1 MSTISQMDS
10 MLLCV
15 CSVIDHRWRQN
26 VVRTSGTRGDSRV
39 CHWCSAARQH
49 GTYFYFILTEIF
61 AQNRS
66 HEKLIRQFLHP
77 IRIAKRLSHTWE
89 KRFVQSEI
97 SCQNESISS
106 QRAHVV
112 VGVSSVID
120 QRWCQNVVTTKKW
133 NMRQWRI
140 VTDVL
145 TTFWRLLWS
154 ITEQTLGNME
164 SICFI

>member
-1 MSTISQMDS
+1 

-112 VGVSSVID
+112 VGVSSVFIHRSLLSFHKFTPVFS
-120 QRWCQNVVTTKKW
+120 QISYKPQTVVESS
-133 NMRQWRI
+133 NR
-140 VTDVL
+140 
-145 TTFWRLLWS
+145 S
-154 ITEQTLGNME
+154 IALDKR
-164 SICFI
+164 SKRYI